1 MLKRLFL
8 YSLVGLALMGFVFAR
23 GGRKPDPVA
32 PDRAPPTV
40 GPDGVISVGSI
51 RLWQDYDANEV
62 AADNRYKGKPVRV
75 TGRVLAVEK
84 NLMGAAMVDLTSGN
98 HVFRTIAI
106 LTPDATPRAAVL
118 VKGDTVVIQCKGG
131 GMMMRMA
138 QLDDCDLLGP
148 E

>member
-8 YSLVGLALMGFVFAR
+8 FSLVGLAIMGFLFAR
-23 GGRKPDPVA
+23 AGRKPDPVA

-51 RLWQDYDANEV
+51 RLWQDYDANGV
-62 AADNRYKGKPVRV
+62 AADNQYKGKAVRV

-118 VKGDTVVIQCKGG
+118 AKGDTIVVQCKGG

-138 QLDDCDLLGP
+138 QLDDCDLLRP